1 MPRTPTALV
10 LRACAPVDIAS
21 LVALRVLLGVLLFG
35 AVVRF
40 WALGWIDALYVMP
53 AQLLPYPGFEWIPR
67 LPAPALYAVF
77 ATMAVCALLV
87 ALGRCYRVAAITLL
101 VSFAYVELLDATNY
115 LNHYWLVTLLL
126 GGAAIAPLGS
136 GHRES
141 VPAWM
146 PGLVRAQLGLV
157 YVFAGVAKLGADWL
171 VHAQPLRLWLQVHAD
186 VPLVGPWL
194 ATPALAHAF
203 AIAGT
208 VFDLLIFPALCW
220 SRTRAWA
227 FVVLVVFHLVTA
239 ALFPLGIFPW
249 LMIAMTTIFFA
260 PHWPRRLLRRT
271 ARRELAPLPLPGIG
285 TAIAIGLWLG
295 VQIALPLRTLAYPG
309 DVGWHGQGDRL
320 AWRVMI
326 VEKTGWLEYRVVD
339 ETTGRSWRVDP
350 AQELGRRQVAML
362 ATQPDLIL
370 GFAHR
375 IAAREPAGVRVFADA
390 FVAYDGRPSARLVDP
405 TVDLTRVEDGLARY
419 DWVLPAPPFPA
430 P

>member
-1 MPRTPTALV
+1 MSRTLTAFV

-21 LVALRVLLGVLLFG
+21 LVALRVMLGVLLFV

-40 WALGWIDALYVMP
+40 WALGWIDALYVAP
-53 AQLLPYPGFEWIPR
+53 AQLLPYPGFEWVPR
-67 LPAPALYAVF
+67 LPGPALHAVF
-77 ATMAVCALLV
+77 ATMAACALLV
-87 ALGRCYRVAAITLL
+87 ALGRCYRIAAITLL
-101 VSFAYVELLDATNY
+101 SSFAYVELLDATNY

-126 GGAAIAPLGS
+126 VGAAIAPLVN
-136 GHRES
+136 RES
-141 VPAWM
+141 VPAWIV
-146 PGLVRAQLGLV
+146 GLVRAQLGLV
-157 YVFAGVAKLGADWL
+157 YVFAAIAKLNADWL

-186 VPLVGPWL
+186 VPVIGPWL
-194 ATPALAHAF
+194 ATPTLAHAL

-208 VFDLLIFPALCW
+208 VFDLAVFPALCW

-227 FVVLVVFHLVTA
+227 WAALVAFHLATA

-260 PHWPRRLLRRT
+260 PHWPRRVLRLA
-271 ARRELAPLPLPGIG
+271 ARRELAPLPLPRMR

-295 VQIALPLRTLAYPG
+295 VQIALPLRSLAYPG

-339 ETTGRSWRVDP
+339 DASGRSWRVDP
-350 AQELGRRQVAML
+350 AEELGRRQVAML

-370 GFAHR
+370 GYAHR
-375 IAAREPAGVRVFADA
+375 IADRTGLDVRVFADA

-405 TVDLTRVEDGLARY
+405 SVDLAAVEDGLATY
-419 DWVLPAPPFPA
+419 DWVLPVPPFPA